1 MAAMERIGWTFFVLG
16 SVVFTVAGI
25 VNGDW
30 WTFGGGMLYI
40 VGCGA
45 LLQGAMQRSEA

>member
-1 MAAMERIGWTFFVLG
+1 MGNAEKVGWAFFVLG
-16 SVVFTVAGI
+16 SVVFTLAGI

-30 WTFGGGMLYI
+30 WTFGGGMLYV

-45 LLQGAMQRSEA
+45 LLQSAMQGSDA

>member
-1 MAAMERIGWTFFVLG
+1 MGNAEKIGWTFFVLG
-16 SVVFTVAGI
+16 SVVFTVAGV

-30 WTFGGGMLYI
+30 WTVGGGMLYV

-45 LLQGAMQRSEA
+45 LLQSAMQGSDA